1 MFSWDNS
8 GITMSGQDMRGDA
21 DKDGI
26 LAVIPCLNEE
36 ANIAAVISSALQ
48 DRERFHLLII
58 VADGGSSDRTRTIVN
73 EIAASAPQVRLM
85 DNPRKIQSAGV
96 NRAVAEFGHGK
107 RWLVRMD
114 AHCGYPDGYISG
126 LADEA
131 RRTGASSVVVA
142 MNACGKSL
150 FQKAAATAQN
160 TLLGTGGAAHRM
172 KGESGFVDHG
182 HHALFEMDAF
192 RAAGGY
198 DEHLSHNEDAE
209 FDLRLRRNGGR
220 IWLTRAFAIDYFPRG
235 RVGDLFRQY
244 LNYGRG
250 RATTTLL
257 HRARPKLRQ
266 LLPAAVAPAAA
277 LLLAAP
283 WYPIAAF
290 PVLLWLGVCLAYGG
304 ILALR
309 ARSFDAA
316 VSGPAAIVMH
326 AGWSIGF
333 WRGLLQAFQPRAG
346 IHDIQT

>member
-1 MFSWDNS
+1 MFRWDNS
-8 GITMSGQDMRGDA
+8 GTTMNGHEIREDA
-21 DKDGI
+21 EKDGV

-36 ANIAAVISSALQ
+36 ANIAAVIASALQ

-58 VADGGSSDRTRTIVN
+58 VADGGSSDATRTIVN
-73 EIAASAPQVRLM
+73 KIAASSPCVRLM

-96 NRAVAEFGHGK
+96 NRAVAEFGGGK

-114 AHCGYPDGYISG
+114 AHCGYPDRYISG
-126 LADEA
+126 LVEEA
-131 RRTGASSVVVA
+131 KRMNVSSVVVA
-142 MNACGKSL
+142 MKARGKSL
-150 FQKAAATAQN
+150 FQNAAATAQN

-182 HHALFEMDAF
+182 HHALFDMDAF

-209 FDLRLRRNGGR
+209 FDLRLQRIGGR

-235 RVGDLFRQY
+235 HVGDLFRQY

-250 RATTTLL
+250 RAATTLL
-257 HRARPKLRQ
+257 HHARPKLRQ

-277 LLLAAP
+277 LLLLAP

-290 PVLLWLGVCLAYGG
+290 PVLLWLGVCLTYGG
-304 ILALR
+304 VLALR

-326 AGWSIGF
+326 AGWSVGF
-333 WRGLLQAFQPRAG
+333 WRGLLQAFHPKSG
-346 IHDIQT
+346 TT

>member
-1 MFSWDNS
+1 MNS
-8 GITMSGQDMRGDA
+8 HDMRGDA
-21 DKDGI
+21 AKDGV

-36 ANIAAVISSALQ
+36 ANIAAVIASALA

-58 VADGGSSDRTRTIVN
+58 VADGGSSDATLTIVSK
-73 EIAASAPQVRLM
+73 IAADFPHVRLV
-85 DNPRKIQSAGV
+85 DNPRKIQSAGI
-96 NRAVAEFGHGK
+96 NRAVAEFGEGR

-114 AHCGYPDGYISG
+114 AHCAYPEHYISG
-126 LADEA
+126 LVEEA
-131 RRTGASSVVVA
+131 ERTQASSVVVA

-150 FQKAAATAQN
+150 FQTAAATAQN

-182 HHALFEMDAF
+182 HHALFDMSAF

-198 DEHLSHNEDAE
+198 DEGLSHNEDAE
-209 FDLRLRRNGGR
+209 FDLRLRRIGGR
-220 IWLTRAFAIDYFPRG
+220 IWLTRRFAIDYFPRG
-235 RVGDLFRQY
+235 RVGDLFTQY

-257 HRARPKLRQ
+257 HRARPKMRQ

-277 LLLAAP
+277 LLLVTP
-283 WYPIAAF
+283 WYPIAAL
-290 PVLLWLGVCLAYGG
+290 PVLLWLGVCLMYGG

-326 AGWSIGF
+326 AGWSLGF
-333 WRGLLQAFQPRAG
+333 WRGLFQAFHRESR
-346 IHDIQT
+346 IS